1 MVLLCYL
8 TAILARDARRLE
20 SRSLLQSLPNS
31 KYSRPIFMCTILLKN
46 AFSHSLNIL
55 SNDAIVVHL
64 TFARMPPPIRQIRY
78 SFTHVFFALYMIRGT
93 SITILVLLWK
103 HGCALPSVSNK
114 TSSETLFWSS
124 KCVVTLMEKTWLSIV
139 SSNETQFGSQT
150 TCDLDFSIRIFT
162 GLRTC
167 WTSSVGKR
175 HCSVHCMILSLVSD
189 LEGSPKMIR
198 VFQIHTGLSIPW
210 PNDAGCC

>member
-78 SFTHVFFALYMIRGT
+78 SFTYVFFILYMIRGPC
-93 SITILVLLWK
+93 IIILVLFLKAW
-103 HGCALPSVSNK
+103 
-114 TSSETLFWSS
+114 TYSSICLF
-124 KCVVTLMEKTWLSIV
+124 
-139 SSNETQFGSQT
+139 
-150 TCDLDFSIRIFT
+150 
-162 GLRTC
+162 RT
-167 WTSSVGKR
+167 KR
-175 HCSVHCMILSLVSD
+175 HQKLHSD
-189 LEGSPKMIR
+189 HQN
-198 VFQIHTGLSIPW
+198 VW
-210 PNDAGCC
+210 